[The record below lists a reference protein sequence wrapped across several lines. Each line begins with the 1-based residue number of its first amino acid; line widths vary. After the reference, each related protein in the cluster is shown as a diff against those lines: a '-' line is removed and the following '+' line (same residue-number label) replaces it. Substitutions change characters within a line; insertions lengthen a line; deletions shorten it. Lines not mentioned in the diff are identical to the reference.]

1 MNDDNDWIHELLDG
15 AGAMAE
21 DERAQGEDR
30 DRVASYRA
38 ALDQLAQSRVAAPD
52 GLDRRI
58 LDALPDEPGL
68 GWSRRLRSW
77 WPENGRWLAPA
88 VAGALAVFVATVVTN
103 RMVSLPEPVP
113 APREVASLEPAEEP
127 GRVAVRFEVRAP
139 AARRVELVGS
149 FNDWRPGE
157 IVLNGPDDSGQWTA
171 TVELPAGRHEYL
183 FLVDGKDWVTDPR
196 AAAYRPD
203 GFGRQNALLEL

>member
-1 MNDDNDWIHELLDG
+1 MNDHNDRIHELLDG
-15 AGAMAE
+15 AGSAPV
-21 DERAQGEDR
+21 DDR
-30 DRVASYRA
+30 DRGEGFDRVARYRA
-38 ALDQLAQSRVAAPD
+38 ALDRLAESRVAAPD

-58 LDALPDEPGL
+58 LDALPDRPGL
-68 GWSRRLRSW
+68 GWARRLRSW

-88 VAGALAVFVATVVTN
+88 VAGALAVLVTTVVTN
-103 RMVSLPEPVP
+103 RMVSPVP

-157 IVLNGPDDSGQWTA
+157 IVLNGPDDSGRWTA